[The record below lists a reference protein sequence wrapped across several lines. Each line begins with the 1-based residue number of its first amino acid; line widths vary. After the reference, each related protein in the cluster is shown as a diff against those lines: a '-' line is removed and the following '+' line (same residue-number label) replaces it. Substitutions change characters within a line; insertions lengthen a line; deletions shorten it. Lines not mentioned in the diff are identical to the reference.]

1 MKIARHR
8 EGRAR
13 WRCGVSLALLLVG
26 SPARAQSREAAEALG
41 AAVVEG
47 LEAPLRT
54 TIPETWGDR
63 AAVGVRVTGA
73 TADAV
78 EAVAGAIARALSSQC
93 HATVLTAG
101 DDAASAAQAARTA
114 GAPRLLR
121 VELSTARGPLRAS
134 ANLLVVDPGP
144 WRTFLAST
152 DPPPESVATI
162 EREAPSANTAVTP
175 PAPRWPAPGRP
186 RVVATPFRATVALSA
201 VDLDG
206 DAHDELVIVTA
217 DRVRVARMSGASL
230 AFVREGPNGS
240 LPRAAVPLRQPLG
253 SADRDAARRIVRYRT
268 SQSSTMG
275 ELSLDGAV
283 TRTRALNLDLYPAA
297 GFGCVA
303 LRAGSHLVASLSPA
317 CDGAV
322 GAPAQGAVAG
332 VPVAYDETRGDEHR
346 RWEVRTNGD
355 GRAEIRRDGAPF
367 TTLDDAASPAAL
379 DDLDG
384 DGRAEL
390 IVASAS
396 APGAPDRVRVYA
408 LGDRAEERASIAVPG
423 SIEAVTT
430 GDLDG
435 DGRRELIVSVLDPT
449 RRTST
454 LWIVP

>member
-1 MKIARHR
+1 M
-8 EGRAR
+8 
-13 WRCGVSLALLLVG
+13 SLALLLLS
-26 SPARAQSREAAEALG
+26 SPASAQSREAAEALG

-47 LEAPLRT
+47 LAEPLRM

-63 AAVGVRVTGA
+63 AAVAVRVTGA
-73 TADAV
+73 PSDAV
-78 EAVAGAIARALSSQC
+78 NAVATAIASALSSQG
-93 HATVLTAG
+93 HATVLSTGDDTAG
-101 DDAASAAQAARTA
+101 AAQAARAA

-134 ANLLVVDPGP
+134 ANLVVVDPGP
-144 WRTFLAST
+144 WRTFLAAAP
-152 DPPPESVATI
+152 PPPESVATI
-162 EREAPSANTAVTP
+162 EREAPSSNTAVTP
-175 PAPRWPAPGRP
+175 PTPRWPAPGRP

-206 DAHDELVIVTA
+206 DARDELVIVTA

-230 AFVREGPNGS
+230 TFAREAPGAP

-275 ELSLDGAV
+275 EVTLDGALV
-283 TRTRALNLDLYPAA
+283 RTRALNLDLYPAA
-297 GFGCVA
+297 GFGCVS
-303 LRAGSHLVASLSPA
+303 LRAGSHLVASLSPG
-317 CDGAV
+317 CDGAA
-322 GAPAQGAVAG
+322 GAPAQGSVAA
-332 VPVAYDETRGDEHR
+332 VPVAYDEARGDERR

-396 APGAPDRVRVYA
+396 APGTPDRVRVYS

-423 SIEAVTT
+423 SIEAVTA